1 MTDHGLINSCDIN
14 ARHYALRTSKE
25 AKEKLKI
32 QTEFNILG
40 NEVKVKSKQAE
51 KTLPGFI
58 QKEKQQIYQ
67 KLEKTFALLPMWK
80 EKANLLH
87 DP

>member
-1 MTDHGLINSCDIN
+1 MNYCR
-14 ARHYALRTSKE
+14 AKE

-32 QTEFNILG
+32 QTEFKILG
-40 NEVKVKSKQAE
+40 NEVKVKSKQAK

-58 QKEKQQIYQ
+58 QKERQQIYQ
-67 KLEKTFALLPMWK
+67 KLEKTFALLLMWK

>member
-1 MTDHGLINSCDIN
+1 MNYCR
-14 ARHYALRTSKE
+14 AKE

-32 QTEFNILG
+32 QTEFKTLG
-40 NEVKVKSKQAE
+40 NNVKVKPKQVK

-67 KLEKTFALLPMWK
+67 KLEKMSAQLSMWE
-80 EKANLLH
+80 EKVNLLH
-87 DP
+87 EP

>member
-1 MTDHGLINSCDIN
+1 MNYCR
-14 ARHYALRTSKE
+14 AKE

-32 QTEFNILG
+32 QTEFKTLG
-40 NEVKVKSKQAE
+40 NNVKVKPKQAK

-67 KLEKTFALLPMWK
+67 KLEKMSTQLSMWE
-80 EKANLLH
+80 EKVNLLH